1 MRGTKILV
9 TGANG
14 LLGHAVVER
23 LSQEHQVTAIVRN
36 LPAEPNGFVNYLE
49 FDLSQEWDTSV
60 LPSDIEVI
68 IHLAQSNNY
77 KNFPDSALE
86 VFNVNLSTTIKLLD
100 FGKRVGINRFILAS
114 TGGLYAQRKLP
125 LNEDSQ
131 LFAPDRMSHYLGT
144 KLSAEIFSSNY
155 RPFFHVDIL
164 RIFFMYG
171 PRQKVN
177 MLIPRIISSVKNE
190 IPITLAGSTGIRIN
204 PIFVDDVVT
213 VIRERVHSKDSQV
226 FNVAGADVVSLR
238 EIAETIGRNLG
249 KTPQF
254 EFLSSQPDLV
264 SNMDK
269 CSSIL
274 NGKITPLEV
283 GLTHT
288 CEWFKSMDR

>member
-14 LLGHAVVER
+14 LLGHAVVEK

-36 LPAEPNGFVNYLE
+36 LPAEPNDFVNYLE
-49 FDLSQEWDTSV
+49 FDLSQEWDTSN

-77 KNFPDSALE
+77 KNFPESALE

-155 RPFFHVDIL
+155 RSFFHVDIL

-190 IPITLAGSTGIRIN
+190 IPITLAGSAGIRIN

-264 SNMDK
+264 STIDK

-288 CEWFKSMDR
+288 CEWFKSIDR

>member
-1 MRGTKILV
+1 MSGTKILV

-14 LLGHAVVER
+14 LLGRLVVDK
-23 LSQEHQVTAIVRN
+23 LSQEHQVTAVVRN
-36 LPAEPNGFVNYLE
+36 RPAEQNNYVNYLVL
-49 FDLSQEWDTSV
+49 DLSRDWDTDL
-60 LPSDIEVI
+60 LPSDTEVI

-77 KNFPDSALE
+77 KNFPESALE
-86 VFNVNLSTTIKLLD
+86 VFNVNLSSTIKLLD

-114 TGGLYAQRKLP
+114 TGGLYVQRKLP

-171 PRQKVN
+171 PRQKIN
-177 MLIPRIISSVKNE
+177 MLIPRIISSVKNK
-190 IPITLAGSTGIRIN
+190 IPITLSGSTGIRIN
-204 PIFVDDVVT
+204 PIFVDDVAS
-213 VIRERVHSKDSQV
+213 VIQERVHSTDSQV

-249 KTPQF
+249 ITPQF
-254 EFLSSQPDLV
+254 EFLGSQPDLV
-264 SNMDK
+264 SNIDK

-274 NGKITPLEV
+274 NGNITPLEV

-288 CEWFKSMDR
+288 CDWFKFIDQ

>member
-100 FGKRVGINRFILAS
+100 FGKKVGINRFILAS

-190 IPITLAGSTGIRIN
+190 IPITLAGSAGIRIN